1 MHFIILQKVEKLK
14 GTVKVG
20 SKKFLCSF
28 TLVYTGLKLDLKKSK
43 AQCSPK
49 LKKTVKNYTINGA
62 EMVFTFTMTIAKKG
76 KITLS
81 KAKIVQTTPSTP
93 APAPPTKPSTA
104 PAPSTKPPTPPG

>member
-1 MHFIILQKVEKLK
+1 MQKVEKLK

-20 SKKFLCSF
+20 SKTSLCSF

-49 LKKTVKNYTINGA
+49 LKKTVKNYTISGA

-76 KITLS
+76 KTITLS
-81 KAKIVQTTPSTP
+81 KAKIVQTTPPT
-93 APAPPTKPSTA
+93 PAPPTTPSTA
-104 PAPSTKPPTPPG
+104 PATSTKPPTMPG

>member
-1 MHFIILQKVEKLK
+1 MQKVEKLK

-20 SKKFLCSF
+20 SKTSLCSF

-49 LKKTVKNYTINGA
+49 LKKTVKNYTISGA

-76 KITLS
+76 KTITLS
-81 KAKIVQTTPSTP
+81 KAKIVQTTQPT
-93 APAPPTKPSTA
+93 PAPPTTPSTA
-104 PAPSTKPPTPPG
+104 PAPAPSTKHPTTPG

>member
-1 MHFIILQKVEKLK
+1 MK

-20 SKKFLCSF
+20 SKTSLCSF

-49 LKKTVKNYTINGA
+49 LKKTVKNYTISGA

-76 KITLS
+76 KTITLS
-81 KAKIVQTTPSTP
+81 KAKIVQTTQPTP
-93 APAPPTKPSTA
+93 APAPPTTPSTA
-104 PAPSTKPPTPPG
+104 PAPSTKPPTTPG